1 MSGQENIC
9 VLSEKKKTF
18 PTNIPLLFYFVENL
32 AGTNEV
38 FFSVILRFSITQLQ

>member
-9 VLSEKKKTF
+9 VLSEKKTF